1 MTMLRKKWRKRVR
14 EIARESYVVQSGTP
28 ELIAFRSLAS
38 SQRKLKSEFGS
49 GILTSLLLSL
59 MIKLAEK
66 YIARWI
72 EEKMFAYNVPQ
83 EFNEDI

>member
-1 MTMLRKKWRKRVR
+1 MR
-14 EIARESYVVQSGTP
+14 EIARENYVTQTG
-28 ELIAFRSLAS
+28 ERDAIAFKAMAG
-38 SQRKLKSEFGS
+38 SQRQIKKEFGS
-49 GILTSLLLSL
+49 GIVTSLLLSL

-66 YIARWI
+66 YITRWI